1 MVQKKH
7 SPLLL
12 WVIAILLHS
21 TALRAQNGAMVYL
34 TDFGL
39 KDGAVAA
46 MKGVAFGVS
55 TQLKQFDLT
64 HEIPPF
70 NIWEG
75 AYRLQQTLPYW
86 PAGTVFI
93 VVVDPGVGS
102 DRLPVVAKTKAGH
115 YIVTPDNGT
124 LTLVADGVGIDSL
137 RQIDETINRLPG
149 SGDSYTFHGRDVFA
163 YTAARLAA
171 GVIQFQQVG
180 NDLPPTPKRLPY
192 QKAVLDGDKIRG
204 NIPVLDPQYGNIWT
218 NIPVSLLK
226 NWGINDNDRL
236 EVEISDGK
244 RLVYKGRIPY
254 GNTFSDV
261 PEGKP
266 VAYVNSLL
274 NLSFGINMG
283 NFARTY
289 KVGSG
294 SGWTVSIRKPRPGD

>member
-7 SPLLL
+7 FPLLL
-12 WVIAILLHS
+12 WVIAIFLHS
-21 TALRAQNGAMVYL
+21 SVVRAQNGAMVYL

-55 TQLKQFDLT
+55 SKLKQFDLT

-226 NWGINDNDRL
+226 NWGIKDNDRL

-244 RLVYKGRIPY
+244 RLVYKGMVLY

-283 NFARTY
+283 NFAATH
-289 KVGSG
+289 KVSSG
-294 SGWTVSIRKPRPGD
+294 SGWTISIRKLRS